1 MTVLN
6 ATVDPSLARL
16 VGGVRERIA
25 SRPAQQQPT
34 WEDADSRQEIVS
46 LLAASTPLVSE
57 GEVLRL
63 REGLANVA
71 QGQAVVL
78 QAGDCAEPI
87 TDTADDVVDAKVH
100 ALAKME
106 DALQTRSGQPVV
118 KIGRIGG
125 QFAKPRSQTHEV
137 VSGSS
142 LPTYRGALVN
152 DPFPS
157 ARARRHEP
165 ERMLRAHAAAAAIT
179 GRVRSHTEQTVWT
192 SHEALVLDYET
203 PLLRTTTAGEVML
216 SSAHTVWIGARTN
229 QADHAHVE
237 LASRIINPVGCKVT
251 AFTTEESL
259 SAIAQRIDP
268 ARQDGKLMLIARM
281 GDSIDRLPALMRTL
295 QQEGYKPIWMSDPM
309 HANTVTASDGR
320 KTRYMEAIT
329 RELTAFQDAAASEG
343 VHAGGVHLETTID
356 AVRECLG
363 TSSDLR
369 DGHAPYTSLC
379 DPRLTLSQAIEV
391 LNHWKIRN

>member
-1 MTVLN
+1 MTVFN
-6 ATVDPSLARL
+6 SVVDPCIARL
-16 VGGVRERIA
+16 VGEVRESIA

-34 WEDADSRQEIVS
+34 WEDADSREEVIS

-71 QGQAVVL
+71 QGEGVVL

-87 TDTADDVVDAKVH
+87 TDTADDIVDAKVN
-100 ALAKME
+100 ALTKMA
-106 DALQTRSGQPVV
+106 DALRRRSGKPVIT
-118 KIGRIGG
+118 IGRIGG
-125 QFAKPRSQTHEV
+125 QFAKPRSKTHEV
-137 VSGSS
+137 VTGSS

-157 ARARRHEP
+157 ACARRHEP
-165 ERMLRAHAAAAAIT
+165 ERMLRAHAAATAIT
-179 GRVRSHTEQTVWT
+179 GRVRRYAKQTVWT

-203 PLLRTTTAGEVML
+203 PLLRITTAGEVML

-229 QADHAHVE
+229 QTDHAHVE
-237 LASRIINPVGCKVT
+237 LASRIINPVGCKVS
-251 AFTTEESL
+251 ASTTNDTL
-259 SAIAQRIDP
+259 TAIARRIDP
-268 ARQDGKLMLIARM
+268 AREDGKLMLIVRM
-281 GDSIDRLPALMRTL
+281 GDSIDRLPSLMRAI
-295 QQEGYKPIWMSDPM
+295 QQEGHKPIWMSDPM
-309 HANTVTASDGR
+309 HANTVMASDGR
-320 KTRYMEAIT
+320 KTRYIEAIT
-329 RELTAFQDAAASEG
+329 RELTEFQDAAASEG
-343 VHAGGVHLETTID
+343 IHAGGVHLETTID

-369 DGHAPYTSLC
+369 DRLASYTSLC